1 MASKYQAI
9 VDVKNANP
17 NITWTEAANEAGFEG
32 LWTSNGR
39 GGVKRRSGNRLQQS
53 SKRSL
58 NTQYSTDDAA
68 RAGKQYEN
76 NLKILKDEA
85 SFFDPNNPVID
96 EHETAIDVFDKESG
110 ASNDPDNRHP
120 STKKQGE
127 LKTRV
132 EAFIKRTKQN
142 LIVRTHSDSGNP
154 VVVNRSTHNEF
165 EAPDDQGIEIKSAQD
180 YDNLKADYEYSDKE
194 IVFDEKNNGDNGK
207 NGKNGPKKNGGTQPP
222 PTKNGG
228 KGNGP
233 QPPPTQNGG
242 KGNGAFEKG
251 RTIARNVAMANRAN
265 LPMFASI
272 PLSLANNYEKF
283 RQWSKNPTRENAILL
298 GLATVE
304 SLGDVGGTVF
314 PVLEVASQVASRSQS
329 AIEMQGALASLRT
342 IGAKAALMNSNRQ
355 SIVGGMK
362 QIPIPTF

>member
-9 VDVKNANP
+9 IDVKNSNP

-39 GGVKRRSGNRLQQS
+39 GGVKPRTGNRLKQS

-58 NTQYSTDDAA
+58 STHYSTDAA
-68 RAGKQYEN
+68 AEAGKQYEK

-85 SFFDPNNPVID
+85 SFFDPDNPIID
-96 EHETAIDVFDKESG
+96 EHETAIDVFDKEAG

-127 LKTRV
+127 LKTRI
-132 EAFIKRTKQN
+132 EGWIKRTKQN
-142 LIVRTHSDSGNP
+142 LDVRSHSDSGNP

-165 EAPDDQGIEIKSAQD
+165 EAPDDQGLEIKSEKD
-180 YDNLKADYEYSDKE
+180 YDYLKADYEYSDKE
-194 IVFDEKNNGDNGK
+194 IVFDEKNNGDNGN
-207 NGKNGPKKNGGTQPP
+207 NGKNGPKNPP
-222 PTKNGG
+222 KTGG

-233 QPPPTQNGG
+233 NTPPTQNGG
-242 KGNGAFEKG
+242 KGNGSFEKG
-251 RTIARNVAMANRAN
+251 KKIAKQVAMANRAN

-283 RQWSKNPTRENAILL
+283 RQWSKNPNRENAILL

-329 AIEMQGALASLRT
+329 AIEMHDALTSLQT
-342 IGAKAALMNSNRQ
+342 IGSKAALINSNRQ
-355 SIVGGMK
+355 PMVGGMR
-362 QIPIPTF
+362 QIPIPSF

>member
-58 NTQYSTDDAA
+58 NTQYSTDAA
-68 RAGKQYEN
+68 AEAGKQYEN

-85 SFFDPNNPVID
+85 YFFDPNNPVID

-154 VVVNRSTHNEF
+154 VVINRSTHNEF

-180 YDNLKADYEYSDKE
+180 YDTLKADYD
-194 IVFDEKNNGDNGK
+194 DEKKKNGINS
-207 NGKNGPKKNGGTQPP
+207 NGKNGPKKNGGPQPP
-222 PTKNGG
+222 PTRNGG

-242 KGNGAFEKG
+242 KGNGTFEK
-251 RTIARNVAMANRAN
+251 TKKIAKQVAMANRAN

-329 AIEMQGALASLRT
+329 AIEMQGALANLQT
-342 IGAKAALMNSNRQ
+342 IGSKAALMNSNRQ
-355 SIVGGMK
+355 PIVGGMK
-362 QIPIPTF
+362 QIPIPSF